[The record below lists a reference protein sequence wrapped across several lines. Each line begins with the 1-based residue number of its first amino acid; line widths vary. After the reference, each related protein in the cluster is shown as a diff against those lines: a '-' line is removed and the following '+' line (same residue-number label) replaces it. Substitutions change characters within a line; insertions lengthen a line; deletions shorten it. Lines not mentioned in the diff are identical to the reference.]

1 MDKKELELRIERVRE
16 KKPEIYNDVL
26 TVVVPFYMF
35 QNDLREG
42 ITKIQE
48 TRYNI
53 TNSEIDVMRCLYLS
67 KNDDDTLSP
76 TKIYNK
82 LMFTS
87 GAITKV
93 LKKLE
98 DRGYVVRIE
107 NKFDKRSKLVKLTEE
122 GAKVCKACF
131 SDMLAYEEERFSKL
145 TKEEREQYKELTLK
159 LLGN

>member
-1 MDKKELELRIERVRE
+1 MDKKELELRIERVKE

-35 QNDLREG
+35 HNDLREG

-48 TRYNI
+48 TKYNI

-67 KNDDDTLSP
+67 KNDDNTLSP

-98 DRGYVVRIE
+98 DRGYVVRLE

-131 SDMLAYEEERFSKL
+131 SDMLAYEEKRFSKL
-145 TKEEREQYKELTLK
+145 TEEEKKIYTELTQK
-159 LLGN
+159 LLH